1 MTQDILL
8 DQSLD
13 MMESQEIME
22 TMAEKRGPTKKRVV
36 PNNNQDKWLVYL
48 LEILNQASELPWVEE
63 LLG

>member
-1 MTQDILL
+1 
-8 DQSLD
+8 
-13 MMESQEIME
+13 MMESQEIIE